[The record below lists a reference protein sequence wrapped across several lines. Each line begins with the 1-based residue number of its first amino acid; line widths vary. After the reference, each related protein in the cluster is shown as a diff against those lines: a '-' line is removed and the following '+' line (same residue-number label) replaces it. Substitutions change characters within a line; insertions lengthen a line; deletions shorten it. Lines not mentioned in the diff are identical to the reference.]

1 MDNLEEMDKLLE
13 MYNLSRLNQEEIE
26 NVDRPITSNEVESV
40 ILKLPTNKSPG
51 PDGFIGEFYQML
63 GEELT
68 SIFLKNSKQLQRK
81 KCFWTQ
87 STRPASPWYQNQIKL
102 SHTQKVKANTT
113 DEHRRKIPQQNIS
126 KLNSTIY

>member
-81 KCFWTQ
+81 KCF
-87 STRPASPWYQNQIKL
+87 
-102 SHTQKVKANTT
+102 
-113 DEHRRKIPQQNIS
+113 
-126 KLNSTIY
+126 